1 MKISLKE
8 LVENANFT
16 QESDLKLIERW
27 FIENDMQSTGLE
39 LISKLAEIQ
48 LKKVKDRLEYAQVWI
63 PNMISTNN
71 RYLDLLQQYCML
83 DRDLKDSIELYE
95 WAKTNVPNMEMP
107 ILYFRATNDYLKK
120 YGISFKESEENE

>member
-8 LVENANFT
+8 LVENAKFT

-39 LISKLAEIQ
+39 LISKLAETQ
-48 LKKVKDRLEYAQVWI
+48 LKKVKDRLEYAQIWI
-63 PNMISTNN
+63 PCVNKTKD
-71 RYLDLLQQYCML
+71 RHLDLLQEFCIL
-83 DRDLKDSIELYE
+83 DKNLEESPILYE
-95 WAKTNVPNMEMP
+95 WAKTNIPAMEVPKIFFMP
-107 ILYFRATNDYLKK
+107 TLDYLKK

>member
-8 LVENANFT
+8 LVENAKFT
-16 QESDLKLIERW
+16 QESDLQIILNW
-27 FIENDMQSTGLE
+27 FCVNEMESDGLE
-39 LISKLAEIQ
+39 LLPKLAKSQ
-48 LKKVKDRLEYAQVWI
+48 LDKVRNKLEYAQVWI

-83 DRDLKDSIELYE
+83 DKNLKDSIELYE

-107 ILYFRATNDYLKK
+107 IPYFRATNDYLKK
-120 YGISFKESEENE
+120 YGISFKESEE